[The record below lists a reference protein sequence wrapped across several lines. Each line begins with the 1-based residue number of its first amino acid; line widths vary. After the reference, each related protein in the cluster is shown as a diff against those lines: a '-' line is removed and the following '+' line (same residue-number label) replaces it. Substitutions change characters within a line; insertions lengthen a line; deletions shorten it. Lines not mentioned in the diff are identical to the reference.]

1 MTIFRKTNTHR
12 RLALV
17 SVLRKIAKTPQRNYL
32 LYSNTLSI
40 DTRPPATG
48 GSSTKDTTTFDL
60 TGLPTLA
67 CICGSLMFNITV
79 MWDKDSR
86 SVGWYDLRQQCHS
99 CGAVSTA
106 PTEIDGCD

>member
-1 MTIFRKTNTHR
+1 MTIFRRTNTHR
-12 RLALV
+12 RLGLV
-17 SVLRKIAKTPQRNYL
+17 SVLRKVAKTPQHNY
-32 LYSNTLSI
+32 SQSTNILST
-40 DTRPPATG
+40 DTKPPATD
-48 GSSTKDTTTFDL
+48 GSSIKDATTFDL

-79 MWDKDSR
+79 MWDKESR

>member
-1 MTIFRKTNTHR
+1 MTIFRRTNTHR

-17 SVLRKIAKTPQRNYL
+17 SVLRKIAQTPQRNYL

-40 DTRPPATG
+40 DIKPPATA
-48 GSSTKDTTTFDL
+48 GSSIKDTTTFDL

-79 MWDKDSR
+79 MWDKESR